1 MDTLGSLYARNK
13 ESVKAYST
21 NKLSVNT
28 LIVNG
33 GLGENANKVITE
45 ESLDII
51 KDVMHGKNIAF
62 SLLKNGAQGVA
73 RIGILHH
80 PNLQKIRTAYL
91 SPDKLKEEDVKKIE
105 TQKNDVFSYPH
116 LLTSFFYDLDQG
128 LRSSKDKFQAPFT
141 EETNLLKVFAKTLL
155 RTSSEWL
162 KTQTSNIFTSIKNVI
177 NTK

>member
-62 SLLKNGAQGVA
+62 SLLKKWCSRGC
-73 RIGILHH
+73 
-80 PNLQKIRTAYL
+80 
-91 SPDKLKEEDVKKIE
+91 
-105 TQKNDVFSYPH
+105 
-116 LLTSFFYDLDQG
+116 
-128 LRSSKDKFQAPFT
+128 
-141 EETNLLKVFAKTLL
+141 
-155 RTSSEWL
+155 
-162 KTQTSNIFTSIKNVI
+162 
-177 NTK
+177 